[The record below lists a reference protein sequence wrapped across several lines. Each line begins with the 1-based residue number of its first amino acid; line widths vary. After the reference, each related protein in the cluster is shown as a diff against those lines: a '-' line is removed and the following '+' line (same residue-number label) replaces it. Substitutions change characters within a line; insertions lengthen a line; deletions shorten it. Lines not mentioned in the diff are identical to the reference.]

1 MSVQTNRTEPLEE
14 SEVFHILGN
23 DRRRAIVQLLA
34 EEGGQID
41 VSDVAT
47 EIAAT
52 ESDTT
57 PVPNNLYKSVY
68 VSLQQT
74 HLPQLEED
82 AVIEYD
88 SDAKTIQS
96 GRHFDEVLQYVD
108 GHTDDHSRV
117 LGFTSDSVS
126 SGSRSLRSPASDCR
140 SSRASI
146 RCSRACYCFLPSLR
160 AASISCSGE
169 RGAPQLHIRRPS
181 NSGAQRAPRPHLHV
195 YPSVTVRSG
204 RRRRSVPGDC

>member
-1 MSVQTNRTEPLEE
+1 MSVQTSRPDALEE

-34 EEGGQID
+34 TNTERID

-47 EIAAT
+47 EIAER

-74 HLPQLEED
+74 HLPQLEEE

-88 SDAKTIQS
+88 SDAKTIEP
-96 GRHFDEVLQYVD
+96 GENFHDVLRYID
-108 GHTDDHSRV
+108 GSESDRTMILTAHLV
-117 LGFTSDSVS
+117 LCVLALAVIALAGFNLPLLS
-126 SGSRSLRSPASDCR
+126 SIDPVVW
-140 SSRASI
+140 SI
-146 RCSRACYCFLPSLR
+146 LVFLAV
-160 AASISCSGE
+160 AASSLYALLS
-169 RGAPQLHIRRPS
+169 
-181 NSGAQRAPRPHLHV
+181 
-195 YPSVTVRSG
+195 
-204 RRRRSVPGDC
+204 

>member
-34 EEGGQID
+34 DEGGQVD
-41 VSDVAT
+41 VSDVAN

-52 ESDTT
+52 ESDTS

-74 HLPQLEED
+74 HLPQLQED

-88 SDAKTIQS
+88 SDAKTIQP

-108 GHTDDHSRV
+108 GHNTDHSRLLQLH
-117 LGFTSDSVS
+117 LGLCLLGLAVIALAGLGLPGVS
-126 SGSRSLRSPASDCR
+126 SIDPVFASVLF
-140 SSRASI
+140 
-146 RCSRACYCFLPSLR
+146 FLAV
-160 AASISCSGE
+160 AASSLY
-169 RGAPQLHIRRPS
+169 QLL
-181 NSGAQRAPRPHLHV
+181 G
-195 YPSVTVRSG
+195 
-204 RRRRSVPGDC
+204 

>member
-1 MSVQTNRTEPLEE
+1 MSVQTDRTEPLAE

-88 SDAKTIQS
+88 SDAKTIQP

-108 GHTDDHSRV
+108 GHAADHSQV
-117 LGFTSDSVS
+117 LGLHLVLCVFGLAVIALAGLNLPLASSIDPVLSSV
-126 SGSRSLRSPASDCR
+126 LV
-140 SSRASI
+140 
-146 RCSRACYCFLPSLR
+146 FLAV
-160 AASISCSGE
+160 AASSLYRLLG
-169 RGAPQLHIRRPS
+169 
-181 NSGAQRAPRPHLHV
+181 
-195 YPSVTVRSG
+195 
-204 RRRRSVPGDC
+204 

>member
-1 MSVQTNRTEPLEE
+1 MSVQTNRTDSLEE

-34 EEGGQID
+34 EESAQID

-52 ESDTT
+52 ESDST

-74 HLPQLEED
+74 HLPQLQED

-88 SDAKTIQS
+88 SDAKTIRPGPNFS
-96 GRHFDEVLQYVD
+96 DVLGYVD
-108 GHTDDHSRV
+108 GETADRPSTLRLHLGVCLVGLVVIALAGVDVVV
-117 LGFTSDSVS
+117 LSSVDPVLS
-126 SGSRSLRSPASDCR
+126 SVLV
-140 SSRASI
+140 
-146 RCSRACYCFLPSLR
+146 LLVV
-160 AASISCSGE
+160 AASSLYRLLS
-169 RGAPQLHIRRPS
+169 
-181 NSGAQRAPRPHLHV
+181 
-195 YPSVTVRSG
+195 
-204 RRRRSVPGDC
+204 

>member
-1 MSVQTNRTEPLEE
+1 MSVQTDRTEPLAE
-14 SEVFHILGN
+14 SKVFHILGN

-41 VSDVAT
+41 VSDVAS

-96 GRHFDEVLQYVD
+96 GHHFEEVLRYVD
-108 GHTDDHSRV
+108 GHSDDHSQVLQLHLGLCV
-117 LGFTSDSVS
+117 LGLAIIALAGLSLPVVSRIDPVLSSV
-126 SGSRSLRSPASDCR
+126 LV
-140 SSRASI
+140 
-146 RCSRACYCFLPSLR
+146 FLAV
-160 AASISCSGE
+160 AASSLYRLLG
-169 RGAPQLHIRRPS
+169 
-181 NSGAQRAPRPHLHV
+181 
-195 YPSVTVRSG
+195 
-204 RRRRSVPGDC
+204 

>member
-1 MSVQTNRTEPLEE
+1 MSVQTDRTDPLEE

-96 GRHFDEVLQYVD
+96 GRHFEAVLQYVD
-108 GHTDDHSRV
+108 GHTTDHSRILRFHLGLCV
-117 LGFTSDSVS
+117 LGLAVIAVAGLDLPVISRVDPVLSSVLVFLAVAATSLYRLL
-126 SGSRSLRSPASDCR
+126 G
-140 SSRASI
+140 
-146 RCSRACYCFLPSLR
+146 
-160 AASISCSGE
+160 
-169 RGAPQLHIRRPS
+169 
-181 NSGAQRAPRPHLHV
+181 
-195 YPSVTVRSG
+195 
-204 RRRRSVPGDC
+204 

>member
-1 MSVQTNRTEPLEE
+1 MSVQTNRTDSLEE

-34 EEGGQID
+34 EESGQID

-52 ESDTT
+52 ESNST

-74 HLPQLEED
+74 HLPQLQED

-88 SDAKTIQS
+88 SDAKTIRP
-96 GRHFDEVLQYVD
+96 GPHFTDVLAYVD
-108 GHTDDHSRV
+108 GQTNSNPSV
-117 LGFTSDSVS
+117 LQLHLALCLLGLFLIALAGLSLPLLSSVDPVLLS
-126 SGSRSLRSPASDCR
+126 VLV
-140 SSRASI
+140 
-146 RCSRACYCFLPSLR
+146 LLTV
-160 AASISCSGE
+160 AASSLYRLLG
-169 RGAPQLHIRRPS
+169 
-181 NSGAQRAPRPHLHV
+181 
-195 YPSVTVRSG
+195 
-204 RRRRSVPGDC
+204 

>member
-34 EEGGQID
+34 EEAGQVD

-74 HLPQLEED
+74 HLPQLQED

-88 SDAKTIQS
+88 SDAKTITA
-96 GRHFDEVLQYVD
+96 GRHFDDVLQYVD
-108 GHTDDHSRV
+108 GHTDDHSQV
-117 LGFTSDSVS
+117 LQLHLGLCLLGLAVIALAGLELPVFSSIDPVLASV
-126 SGSRSLRSPASDCR
+126 LV
-140 SSRASI
+140 
-146 RCSRACYCFLPSLR
+146 FLAV
-160 AASISCSGE
+160 AASSLYRLLG
-169 RGAPQLHIRRPS
+169 
-181 NSGAQRAPRPHLHV
+181 
-195 YPSVTVRSG
+195 
-204 RRRRSVPGDC
+204 

>member
-1 MSVQTNRTEPLEE
+1 MSVQTNRTDSLEE

-34 EEGGQID
+34 EEAGQVD

-52 ESDTT
+52 ESDST

-74 HLPQLEED
+74 HLPQLQED

-88 SDAKTIQS
+88 SDAKTIRPGPNFS
-96 GRHFDEVLQYVD
+96 DVLTYVD
-108 GHTDDHSRV
+108 GNT
-117 LGFTSDSVS
+117 T
-126 SGSRSLRSPASDCR
+126 SRSPVLQLHLGLCLFGLFLIALAGVDALPF
-140 SSRASI
+140 SSVDPVLSSVLVLLAV
-146 RCSRACYCFLPSLR
+146 
-160 AASISCSGE
+160 AASSLYRLLS
-169 RGAPQLHIRRPS
+169 
-181 NSGAQRAPRPHLHV
+181 
-195 YPSVTVRSG
+195 
-204 RRRRSVPGDC
+204 

>member
-34 EEGGQID
+34 DEGGQVD
-41 VSDVAT
+41 VSDVAN
-47 EIAAT
+47 EIAAA
-52 ESDTT
+52 ESDTS

-88 SDAKTIQS
+88 SDAKTIQP

-108 GHTDDHSRV
+108 GHNDDHSRILQFH
-117 LGFTSDSVS
+117 LGLCLVGLAVIGLAGLGLPVVS
-126 SGSRSLRSPASDCR
+126 SVDPVLTSVLV
-140 SSRASI
+140 
-146 RCSRACYCFLPSLR
+146 FLAV
-160 AASISCSGE
+160 AASSLY
-169 RGAPQLHIRRPS
+169 QLL
-181 NSGAQRAPRPHLHV
+181 G
-195 YPSVTVRSG
+195 
-204 RRRRSVPGDC
+204 

>member
-1 MSVQTNRTEPLEE
+1 MSVQTSRSDSLEE

-34 EEGGQID
+34 EESGQVD

-47 EIAAT
+47 EIAST

-88 SDAKTIQS
+88 SDAKTITP
-96 GRHFDEVLQYVD
+96 GPNFDDVLTYIDGHGQDRSTVLQLHFGLCLLALVVIALAGLD
-108 GHTDDHSRV
+108 LPV
-117 LGFTSDSVS
+117 LSSIDPQLWSV
-126 SGSRSLRSPASDCR
+126 LV
-140 SSRASI
+140 
-146 RCSRACYCFLPSLR
+146 LLLV
-160 AASISCSGE
+160 AASSLY
-169 RGAPQLHIRRPS
+169 QL
-181 NSGAQRAPRPHLHV
+181 L
-195 YPSVTVRSG
+195 T
-204 RRRRSVPGDC
+204 

>member
-108 GHTDDHSRV
+108 GHTDDHSRASWGSPRTLSPRARDHCARRPRTAGRLEHRSGALERATV
-117 LGFTSDSVS
+117 SCHRCERPLSVARVNEVHPNSTSGGPRTAALNVRLGPPARLSVGDSS
-126 SGSRSLRSPASDCR
+126 FGTT
-140 SSRASI
+140 
-146 RCSRACYCFLPSLR
+146 PSLR
-160 AASISCSGE
+160 AW
-169 RGAPQLHIRRPS
+169 
-181 NSGAQRAPRPHLHV
+181 
-195 YPSVTVRSG
+195 
-204 RRRRSVPGDC
+204 

>member
-34 EEGGQID
+34 DEGSKVD
-41 VSDVAT
+41 VSDIAN

-52 ESDTT
+52 ESDTS

-74 HLPQLEED
+74 HLPQLQED

-88 SDAKTIQS
+88 SDAKTIRP
-96 GRHFDEVLQYVD
+96 GRHFDDVLRYVD
-108 GHTDDHSRV
+108 GHNDDHSRV
-117 LGFTSDSVS
+117 LQVHLALCLLGLAVIALAGLGLPVLSTIDPVLASV
-126 SGSRSLRSPASDCR
+126 L
-140 SSRASI
+140 I
-146 RCSRACYCFLPSLR
+146 FLAI
-160 AASISCSGE
+160 AASALYRLLG
-169 RGAPQLHIRRPS
+169 
-181 NSGAQRAPRPHLHV
+181 
-195 YPSVTVRSG
+195 
-204 RRRRSVPGDC
+204 